1 MYLCVDLHLYVCESE
16 CVFECVSD
24 LMFVFF
30 YSGCDFAFY
39 VLNQPNFCFVS
50 RGPHF
55 SRLVS
60 TFLFFFH
67 FVLMFK

>member
-16 CVFECVSD
+16 CVSD

-30 YSGCDFAFY
+30 LNSGCDFAFY

-55 SRLVS
+55 SRLVP
-60 TFLFFFH
+60 LFCIFPLCFN
-67 FVLMFK
+67 V

>member
-16 CVFECVSD
+16 CVSD
-24 LMFVFF
+24 LMFVCLFF
-30 YSGCDFAFY
+30 NSGCDFAFY

-55 SRLVS
+55 SRLAS
-60 TFLFFFH
+60 TYLHFFH

>member
-1 MYLCVDLHLYVCESE
+1 M
-16 CVFECVSD
+16 CVSD
-24 LMFVFF
+24 LMFVCFF
-30 YSGCDFAFY
+30 FNSGCDFAFY

-60 TFLFFFH
+60 TFLHFFH